1 MSNEYFPT
9 WDTILATDLVDSG
22 VLIRTQPAA
31 DDDEDPLYE
40 LSEAGKETGRNMLD
54 KLYQCKFNGGLCCLH
69 HTVPFHLT

>member
-1 MSNEYFPT
+1 
-9 WDTILATDLVDSG
+9 
-22 VLIRTQPAA
+22 
-31 DDDEDPLYE
+31 LYE